1 MFEDLISS
9 FEITK
14 VTFVDMWEILEAK
27 GYFWECENHA
37 GMETKRKRERE
48 REKGAR
54 TFWVLPMKVMKL
66 RDGGKKEKG
75 TRGFIKKKEIRV
87 FWKILYHFFTGHQV
101 ENASIIIIDVFNY

>member
-1 MFEDLISS
+1 MPMFEDLISS

-48 REKGAR
+48 RKGGSNLLGFAYESDEIKGWREKGEGD
-54 TFWVLPMKVMKL
+54 TWLH
-66 RDGGKKEKG
+66 
-75 TRGFIKKKEIRV
+75 KKK
-87 FWKILYHFFTGHQV
+87 G
-101 ENASIIIIDVFNY
+101 N